1 MNKDEIGGILTYHC
15 KGHEK
20 TTGQIAGMEGA
31 GEFAIIFKGTIE
43 NAFFA
48 ARKQIQDLSKEG
60 YRITSAHFI
69 PNEDSIAGT
78 GISIF
83 LATD

>member
-31 GEFAIIFKGTIE
+31 GEFAIIFKGTIDSCLCLLLHFLVLE
-43 NAFFA
+43 KG
-48 ARKQIQDLSKEG
+48 RKIL
-60 YRITSAHFI
+60 
-69 PNEDSIAGT
+69 
-78 GISIF
+78 F
-83 LATD
+83 L